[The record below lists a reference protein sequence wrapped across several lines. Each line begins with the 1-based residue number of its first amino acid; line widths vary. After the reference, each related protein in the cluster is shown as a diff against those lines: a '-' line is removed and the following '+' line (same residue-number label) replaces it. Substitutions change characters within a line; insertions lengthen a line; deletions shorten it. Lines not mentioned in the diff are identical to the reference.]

1 MKETYLHIKLVRPF
15 VGYLTLRLAWPESF
29 APDALMVSSQGD
41 VVFDLARREGNI
53 IYYEPRQQEPLLL
66 EPGVHAVRA
75 TSENA
80 GHVYYIV
87 HTG

>member
-41 VVFDLARREGNI
+41 VVFDLARRETQRRLAGI
-53 IYYEPRQQEPLLL
+53 AQ
-66 EPGVHAVRA
+66 AA
-75 TSENA
+75 TTPT
-80 GHVYYIV
+80 
-87 HTG
+87 TGISMMAAE